1 MTRTVPRPA
10 DTERWAQMLA
20 CEFNARWAEY
30 PEFYRAYAQRRRQ
43 ER

>member
-1 MTRTVPRPA
+1 MTDRRA
-10 DTERWAQMLA
+10 RMLT

-30 PEFYRAYAQRRRQ
+30 LEFYRAYAQRRRQ